1 MVNTTTRGRGT
12 GSPARRSMTAAARAA
27 AKRAEQAQ
35 QTGGGRRAA
44 PGTDGSGQ
52 PAAGPGGVV
61 SGRTLRAEDPPP
73 EGSEPD
79 WEAPDW
85 EEPDRGGP
93 DRVERDREQP
103 DAARAAD
110 APAEDD
116 GVPGGRRSPRRRL
129 LICAVLAV
137 LTVAGLIA
145 AAVLGT
151 AYADGRQAEEG
162 RAGAL
167 AAARKA
173 APAVLSYDHRHLD
186 RDFAAARGHLT
197 GPFLEEYRRTTTKV
211 VAPTAKKYQGV
222 VKASVVTPP
231 GGGSPAASVV
241 SASPDRAVVLLFVN
255 QVTRSTRVDGPRVDL
270 NRVRMELT
278 RTPGG
283 WKVSAVDAL

>member
-1 MVNTTTRGRGT
+1 MANTTTRGRGA

-44 PGTDGSGQ
+44 PGADASAPTADGSG
-52 PAAGPGGVV
+52 ALV
-61 SGRTLRAEDPPP
+61 SGRTLRAEDPPA
-73 EGSEPD
+73 EGAEPD

-85 EEPDRGGP
+85 EEPEQG
-93 DRVERDREQP
+93 DREP
-103 DAARAAD
+103 DSAD
-110 APAEDD
+110 SADSAGEDGED
-116 GVPGGRRSPRRRL
+116 GGPGGRRSPRRRL
-129 LICAVLAV
+129 LVCAVLAL
-137 LTVAGLIA
+137 LTVAGLVA

-151 AYADGRQAEEG
+151 AYAQGRQADEA

-197 GPFLEEYRRTTTKV
+197 GPFLQEYRRTTTKV

-222 VKASVVTPP
+222 VTASVVTPP

-241 SASPDRAVVLLFVN
+241 SASPDRVVVLLFVN

-278 RTPGG
+278 RTTGG

>member
-1 MVNTTTRGRGT
+1 MANTTTRGRGA
-12 GSPARRSMTAAARAA
+12 GSPARRYLTAAARAA
-27 AKRAEQAQ
+27 GKRAEQAR
-35 QTGGGRRAA
+35 QTGDGGRAA
-44 PGTDGSGQ
+44 PGADGSVQ

-73 EGSEPD
+73 EGTEPD

-85 EEPDRGGP
+85 EAPDQKEPGPEEPEPDA
-93 DRVERDREQP
+93 EL
-103 DAARAAD
+103 RAGV
-110 APAEDD
+110 PAERGDR
-116 GVPGGRRSPRRRL
+116 PEGRRSPRRRMAV
-129 LICAVLAV
+129 CAVLAV
-137 LTVAGLIA
+137 LTLAGLVV

-151 AYADGRQAEEG
+151 AYADGRRAGEG

-186 RDFAAARGHLT
+186 RDFAVARGHLT

-222 VKASVVTPP
+222 VTASVVTPP

-278 RTPGG
+278 RTSGG

>member
-1 MVNTTTRGRGT
+1 MANTTTRGRGT
-12 GSPARRSMTAAARAA
+12 GSPARRSMSAAARAA
-27 AKRAEQAQ
+27 GKRAEQAR
-35 QTGGGRRAA
+35 QTGDGRRAV
-44 PGTDGSGQ
+44 PGADGSGQ
-52 PAAGPGGVV
+52 PDAGPGGVV
-61 SGRTLRAEDPPP
+61 SGRTLRTEDPPP
-73 EGSEPD
+73 AGTEPD

-85 EEPDRGGP
+85 EAPDGEASGPEEPEP
-93 DRVERDREQP
+93 L
-103 DAARAAD
+103 AASRSAV
-110 APAEDD
+110 PAEGRD
-116 GVPGGRRSPRRRL
+116 GPEGRRSPRRRTA
-129 LICAVLAV
+129 ICVVLAV
-137 LTVAGLIA
+137 LTLAGLVA

-151 AYADGRQAEEG
+151 AYADGRRAGEG

-186 RDFAAARGHLT
+186 RDFAVARGHLT

-211 VAPTAKKYQGV
+211 VAPTARKYQGV
-222 VKASVVTPP
+222 VTASVVTPP

-278 RTPGG
+278 RTSGG

>member
-1 MVNTTTRGRGT
+1 MANTTTRGCGS

-27 AKRAEQAQ
+27 GKRAEQAR
-35 QTGGGRRAA
+35 QTGDGGRAA
-44 PGTDGSGQ
+44 PGVDGSAQ

-61 SGRTLRAEDPPP
+61 SGRTLRAEDPAP

-85 EEPDRGGP
+85 EAPDREDPEPDAELRPG
-93 DRVERDREQP
+93 V
-103 DAARAAD
+103 
-110 APAEDD
+110 PAEGGD
-116 GVPGGRRSPRRRL
+116 GPEGRRSPRRRMAV
-129 LICAVLAV
+129 CAVLAV
-137 LTVAGLIA
+137 LTVAGLVV

-151 AYADGRQAEEG
+151 AYADGRQADEG

-186 RDFAAARGHLT
+186 RDFALARGHLT

-222 VKASVVTPP
+222 VTASVVTPP

-255 QVTRSTRVDGPRVDL
+255 QVTRSSRVDGPRVDL

-278 RTPGG
+278 RTSGG

>member
-1 MVNTTTRGRGT
+1 MANTTTRGRGS

-27 AKRAEQAQ
+27 AKRAGQARLS
-35 QTGGGRRAA
+35 GGSRRAA

-52 PAAGPGGVV
+52 PAAGTEGAV
-61 SGRTLRAEDPPP
+61 SGRTLRAADPPP
-73 EGSEPD
+73 VGTEPD
-79 WEAPDW
+79 WEAPGR
-85 EEPDRGGP
+85 EEAELAGEPSAGAP
-93 DRVERDREQP
+93 
-103 DAARAAD
+103 AAD
-110 APAEDD
+110 D
-116 GVPGGRRSPRRRL
+116 GAPGGRRSARRRL
-129 LICAVLAV
+129 LLCAVLAV
-137 LTVAGLIA
+137 LTVAGLVA

-151 AYADGRQAEEG
+151 AYANGRQAEEG

-173 APAVLSYDHRHLD
+173 APAVLSYDHRHLE
-186 RDFAAARGHLT
+186 RDFSAARSHLT

-222 VKASVVTPP
+222 VTASVVAPP

-241 SASPDRAVVLLFVN
+241 SASPDRVVVLLFVN

-278 RTPGG
+278 PTPGG
-283 WKVSAVDAL
+283 WKVGAVDAL

>member
-1 MVNTTTRGRGT
+1 MANTTTRGRGS

-27 AKRAEQAQ
+27 AKRAGQTGQ
-35 QTGGGRRAA
+35 TGQTGGARRAA
-44 PGTDGSGQ
+44 PGTDGSGR
-52 PAAGPGGVV
+52 PAAATDAAVA
-61 SGRTLRAEDPPP
+61 GRTLRAEDPPP
-73 EGSEPD
+73 AGTEPD
-79 WEAPDW
+79 WEAPGW
-85 EEPDRGGP
+85 EEAA
-93 DRVERDREQP
+93 P
-103 DAARAAD
+103 DAESAAGAPAAD
-110 APAEDD
+110 SGTPE
-116 GVPGGRRSPRRRL
+116 GRRSSRRRL
-129 LICAVLAV
+129 LVCAVLAV
-137 LTVAGLIA
+137 LTVAGLVA

-151 AYADGRQAEEG
+151 AYANGRQAEQA

-173 APAVLSYDHRHLD
+173 APAVLSYDHRHLE

-197 GPFLEEYRRTTTKV
+197 GPFLAEYRRTTTKV

-222 VKASVVTPP
+222 VTASVVAPP
-231 GGGSPAASVV
+231 GGGGPAASVV

-278 RTPGG
+278 RTSGG